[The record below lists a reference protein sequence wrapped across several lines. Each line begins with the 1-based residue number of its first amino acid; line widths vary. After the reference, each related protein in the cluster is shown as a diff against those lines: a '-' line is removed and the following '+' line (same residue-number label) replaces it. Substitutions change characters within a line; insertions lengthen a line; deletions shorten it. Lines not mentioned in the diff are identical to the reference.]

1 MSWPGFVVNWPPME
15 SSVLVVASPNRLPR
29 IDCRGGVQARRTAP
43 DTVHLVSAAAT
54 PLGGDTMRIRVI
66 VKRGAQLR
74 LRSAAATVALPGV
87 DTLTSHAHWEID
99 VTGTLDVDLEPT
111 VVAASARHL
120 SHATLRLHDDG
131 RVRLRERVQIGRC
144 NEREGFWSS
153 SLQADRHGRPLLRHR
168 VELGAGSLADDVIAA
183 PRATISELRYPA
195 TAFTDA
201 IDARSTVLALA
212 GGGTLS
218 TWQADRL
225 PG

>member
-66 VKRGAQLR
+66 VERGAQLR

-153 SLQADRHGRPLLRHR
+153 SCRPIGMVVPCCGTGWNWVPGLWPTTSLRRRAPLSASCAIRRRHSPTPSTHGRPFWRWR
-168 VELGAGSLADDVIAA
+168 VAEH
-183 PRATISELRYPA
+183 
-195 TAFTDA
+195 
-201 IDARSTVLALA
+201 
-212 GGGTLS
+212 
-218 TWQADRL
+218 
-225 PG
+225 

>member
-15 SSVLVVASPNRLPR
+15 SSVLVVASPNYG
-29 IDCRGGVQARRTAP
+29 CRASTVGACPGTPNRARHGAPGV
-43 DTVHLVSAAAT
+43 AAAT

-66 VKRGAQLR
+66 VERGAQLR

-131 RVRLRERVQIGRC
+131 RSACASACRLADAMSAKDFGRHRCRPIGMVVPC
-144 NEREGFWSS
+144 CGTGWNWVPGLWPTT
-153 SLQADRHGRPLLRHR
+153 SLRRRAPLSASCAIRRRHSPTPSTHGRPFWRWR
-168 VELGAGSLADDVIAA
+168 VAEH
-183 PRATISELRYPA
+183 
-195 TAFTDA
+195 
-201 IDARSTVLALA
+201 
-212 GGGTLS
+212 
-218 TWQADRL
+218 
-225 PG
+225 

>member
-66 VKRGAQLR
+66 VERGAQLR

-168 VELGAGSLADDVIAA
+168 WNWVPGLWPTTSLRRRA
-183 PRATISELRYPA
+183 PLSASC
-195 TAFTDA
+195 A
-201 IDARSTVLALA
+201 IRRRHSPTPSTHGRPFWRWRVAEH
-212 GGGTLS
+212 
-218 TWQADRL
+218 
-225 PG
+225 

>member
-66 VKRGAQLR
+66 VERGAQLR

-99 VTGTLDVDLEPT
+99 VTGTLDVDLSRRSSPPQPGICRMPPCACTTT
-111 VVAASARHL
+111 VGSACASACRLADAMSAKDFGRHRCRPIGMVVPCCGTGWNWVPGLWPTTSLRRRAPL
-120 SHATLRLHDDG
+120 SASCAIRRRHSPTP
-131 RVRLRERVQIGRC
+131 
-144 NEREGFWSS
+144 ST
-153 SLQADRHGRPLLRHR
+153 HGRPFWRWR
-168 VELGAGSLADDVIAA
+168 VAEH
-183 PRATISELRYPA
+183 
-195 TAFTDA
+195 
-201 IDARSTVLALA
+201 
-212 GGGTLS
+212 
-218 TWQADRL
+218 
-225 PG
+225 

>member
-66 VKRGAQLR
+66 VERGAQLR

-99 VTGTLDVDLEPT
+99 VTGT
-111 VVAASARHL
+111 
-120 SHATLRLHDDG
+120 DG
-131 RVRLRERVQIGRC
+131 RRRLSPASVACHLAPARRRSGPLARA
-144 NEREGFWSS
+144 R
-153 SLQADRHGRPLLRHR
+153 AD
-168 VELGAGSLADDVIAA
+168 
-183 PRATISELRYPA
+183 
-195 TAFTDA
+195 
-201 IDARSTVLALA
+201 
-212 GGGTLS
+212 
-218 TWQADRL
+218 WQMQ
-225 PG
+225 

>member
-66 VKRGAQLR
+66 VERGAQLR

-144 NEREGFWSS
+144 NEREGFWS
-153 SLQADRHGRPLLRHR
+153 
-168 VELGAGSLADDVIAA
+168 
-183 PRATISELRYPA
+183 
-195 TAFTDA
+195 
-201 IDARSTVLALA
+201 
-212 GGGTLS
+212 
-218 TWQADRL
+218 
-225 PG
+225 

>member
-66 VKRGAQLR
+66 VERGAQLR

-120 SHATLRLHDDG
+120 SHATLRLHDDVGSACASACRLADAMSAKDFG
-131 RVRLRERVQIGRC
+131 RHRCRPIGMVVPCCGTGWNWVPGLWPTTSLRRRAPLSASCAIR
-144 NEREGFWSS
+144 RRHSPTPS
-153 SLQADRHGRPLLRHR
+153 THGRPFWRWR
-168 VELGAGSLADDVIAA
+168 VAEH
-183 PRATISELRYPA
+183 
-195 TAFTDA
+195 
-201 IDARSTVLALA
+201 
-212 GGGTLS
+212 
-218 TWQADRL
+218 
-225 PG
+225 

>member
-66 VKRGAQLR
+66 VERGAQLR

-131 RVRLRERVQIGRC
+131 RVRLREACRLADAMSAKDFGRHRCRPIGMVVPC
-144 NEREGFWSS
+144 CGTGWNWVPGLWPTT
-153 SLQADRHGRPLLRHR
+153 SLRRRAPLSASCAIRRRHSPTPSTHGRPFWRWR
-168 VELGAGSLADDVIAA
+168 VAEH
-183 PRATISELRYPA
+183 
-195 TAFTDA
+195 
-201 IDARSTVLALA
+201 
-212 GGGTLS
+212 
-218 TWQADRL
+218 
-225 PG
+225 

>member
-66 VKRGAQLR
+66 VERGAQLR

-144 NEREGFWSS
+144 NEREGFGRHRCRPIGMVVPCCGTGWNWVPGLWPTT
-153 SLQADRHGRPLLRHR
+153 SLRRRAPLSASCAIRRRHSPTPSTHGRPFWRWR
-168 VELGAGSLADDVIAA
+168 VAEH
-183 PRATISELRYPA
+183 
-195 TAFTDA
+195 
-201 IDARSTVLALA
+201 
-212 GGGTLS
+212 
-218 TWQADRL
+218 
-225 PG
+225 

>member
-66 VKRGAQLR
+66 VERGAQLR

-120 SHATLRLHDDG
+120 SHATLACTTTVGSACASACRLADAMSAKDFG
-131 RVRLRERVQIGRC
+131 RHRCRPIGMVVPCCGTGWNWVPGLWPTTSLRRRAPLSASCAIR
-144 NEREGFWSS
+144 RRHSPTPS
-153 SLQADRHGRPLLRHR
+153 THGRPFWRWR
-168 VELGAGSLADDVIAA
+168 VAEH
-183 PRATISELRYPA
+183 
-195 TAFTDA
+195 
-201 IDARSTVLALA
+201 
-212 GGGTLS
+212 
-218 TWQADRL
+218 
-225 PG
+225 